1 MNEQPTM
8 PLPVEPVQS
17 KSEHAEEEALAP
29 TMEQQRAAF
38 VLARVKQ
45 QIPAQGGSAAI
56 KKQAQEYRRV
66 IQGLPAMVLTNGLGQ
81 ALAFLMSDRS
91 SVAKQA
97 VVRDLTDAL
106 TTIRGL
112 YMNQPD
118 DLTLVERIVKGN
130 REMFR
135 QATDETLALLTWWV
149 KFVRAFLPKPEGDE

>member
-1 MNEQPTM
+1 M
-8 PLPVEPVQS
+8 
-17 KSEHAEEEALAP
+17 
-29 TMEQQRAAF
+29 
-38 VLARVKQ
+38 
-45 QIPAQGGSAAI
+45 PAQGGPVAME
-56 KKQAQEYRRV
+56 KQAQEYRRV

-112 YMNQPD
+112 YTNQPD
-118 DLTLVERIVKGN
+118 DLTLVERIVNGN

>member
-17 KSEHAEEEALAP
+17 QSEQTDAEALAP

-38 VLARVKQ
+38 ALAMVKQ
-45 QIPAQGGSAAI
+45 QMPAQGGSATSQ
-56 KKQAQEYRRV
+56 KQAQEYRRV

-81 ALAFLMSDRS
+81 ALAFLISDPN

-112 YMNQPD
+112 YTNQPD
-118 DLTLVERIVKGN
+118 ELSLVERIVNGN
-130 REMFR
+130 REMLR

-149 KFVRAFLPKPEGDE
+149 KFVRAFLPGPEGDS